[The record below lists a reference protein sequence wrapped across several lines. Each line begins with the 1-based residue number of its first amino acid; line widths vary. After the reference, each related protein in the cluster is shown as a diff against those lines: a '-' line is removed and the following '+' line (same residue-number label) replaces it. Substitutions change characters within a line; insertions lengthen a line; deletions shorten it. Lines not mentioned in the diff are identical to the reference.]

1 MTARNAGIRVKRVYE
16 EASPADGKRVL
27 VDRLWPRGLKKEQV
41 RIDAWPRDLAPS
53 NELRKWFHSHPEK
66 KQEFR
71 KRYVEELHATAAREA
86 VDGLENLIKKPG
98 KVTLLFASKN
108 VEYNNAT
115 VLREML
121 EGAKKPASPKSSGR
135 NRGARTRPPQS
146 AKTSAQK
153 RNSQLLKPGLGLCF

>member
-1 MTARNAGIRVKRVYE
+1 MAVRKAVIRVKRVYE
-16 EASPADGKRVL
+16 EASPSDGKRVL
-27 VDRLWPRGLKKEQV
+27 VDRLWPRGLKKEEV

-71 KRYVEELHATAAREA
+71 KRYVEELHGTAAREA
-86 VDGLENLIKKPG
+86 LDGLENLIKSQA

-115 VLREML
+115 VLREMV
-121 EGAKKPASPKSSGR
+121 EGVKKPARPKSSEKIR
-135 NRGARTRPPQS
+135 SARMRPP
-146 AKTSAQK
+146 K
-153 RNSQLLKPGLGLCF
+153 R